1 MVHTIKRNSYINRL
15 SELQSALYILRCVS
29 EGKNEDQIVE
39 RLVGDRQLVKTW
51 LAVLSDIHLVERNF
65 VNELVITREGL
76 NYLERYNPQVLY
88 LLTGLV

>member
-39 RLVGDRQLVKTW
+39 RFIGDGQLVKTW
-51 LAVLSDIHLVERNF
+51 LAVLGDIRLVERNF
-65 VNELVITREGL
+65 VNELVITKEGRK
-76 NYLERYNPQVLY
+76 YLERYNPHW
-88 LLTGLV
+88 

>member
-39 RLVGDRQLVKTW
+39 RLVGDRELVKTW

-76 NYLERYNPQVLY
+76 NYLERYNPHW
-88 LLTGLV
+88 